1 MTIQQRQGSSAVN
14 VSVEHFTPEQV
25 LRLMRLAQELRL
37 TDQILSIDVDRV
49 TVVAEQGRAPA
60 WTSGSGEAISFNAVK
75 MPDPKD
81 RHALAV
87 WLGTNAHEL
96 GHVMFSPRSDSP
108 LMRRVRSGEETFLRG
123 LHKLWNIVEDQRQE
137 RLLLVRFSPWAGY
150 LVAALGHHLSADN
163 ASAWLLMAGRTWLPA
178 SVRAEA
184 RRQFVAHRG
193 EAVAVKVAELI
204 GDYQRLT
211 DPGDAQQR
219 DAWEVLEELHR
230 LFEGEIPEGGGCGG
244 GEIGEGEPVTV
255 EPDGATPFPTADE
268 ADDDEDDES
277 ESDADESDESD
288 EPQSDGDPCDDG
300 EPQDESDEGDGGNRD
315 RQPDDSQ
322 GDDDDSSESGESEG
336 DESDSDA
343 QGDGEAEPLDGTSD
357 QSGPPTRRSQQ
368 SDWRERLSDAAD
380 EQIDDEQTSDEL
392 DSILDALEHGRGS
405 DTAEGPDAPGRYVPA
420 SDSARRL
427 HRDIADA
434 LVDFKDASEPGWVK
448 RTNSGRLNVARL
460 ADPYA
465 DADELFDR
473 YEPGALDASELEA
486 VLLLDVSS
494 SMHSQTAK
502 LGEAT
507 WAIRQAVDDLE
518 GTLTVLTY
526 ENGHYV
532 LARPGQRPDDRM
544 YVPQSLGG
552 TDPESALNEAWR
564 IIAGSEARNRLMVV
578 MTDGQWEGEV
588 VRNAA
593 GRAIMSS
600 VRSDALIEAM
610 RNAGVATVMAFVPPP
625 YGSENVE
632 VPMHGCEFGGR
643 IESLDDLPR
652 LFQRVALAQMQADF
666 R

>member
-268 ADDDEDDES
+268 ADDD
-277 ESDADESDESD
+277 
-288 EPQSDGDPCDDG
+288 
-300 EPQDESDEGDGGNRD
+300 
-315 RQPDDSQ
+315 
-322 GDDDDSSESGESEG
+322 DSSESGESEG

-357 QSGPPTRRSQQ
+357 QSGLSTRRSQQ

-625 YGSENVE
+625 YGTENAE